1 MNGVTDLHMI
11 FKIAGCCMVIF
22 GGIAAGIKTSFVMK
36 KRFNEITELRK
47 ILSWLRGEIS
57 YGFTP
62 LAEAFSKLSKRTTP
76 VFSEWLIS
84 LCNRLSVTED
94 GDFSKIWEEELWE
107 FSKNTY
113 LKKVDME
120 NLKELGKTLGFLDVK
135 MQLAGIDMEIEELDS
150 KIKVMREELPGKQK
164 TALTL
169 AGLGGVML
177 AMLLI

>member
-1 MNGVTDLHMI
+1 MEFITQQ
-11 FKIAGCCMVIF
+11 
-22 GGIAAGIKTSFVMK
+22 MK
-36 KRFNEITELRK
+36 VYALGTNL
-47 ILSWLRGEIS
+47 L
-57 YGFTP
+57 
-62 LAEAFSKLSKRTTP
+62 
-76 VFSEWLIS
+76 
-84 LCNRLSVTED
+84 
-94 GDFSKIWEEELWE
+94 
-107 FSKNTY
+107 NTY